1 MSVLAA
7 LVGALLGGLSCL
19 AVPWVVRS
27 LPEPPAAEDGDAD
40 EPGPPKPAYVD
51 LGRARGLMPG
61 AVLGGVV
68 GGGLAGGAVGT
79 GWSLVLVVLA
89 TPVCVALTYID
100 ARTRLLP
107 SRIVLPATA
116 ALLVVV
122 AAQWLVTGD
131 RDDPL
136 RALLGLLVARSL
148 FWVLWFVHSAG
159 MGFGDVRLAAL
170 LGLVLGHEGWAE
182 LVVGVYAPFL
192 LFAVPGLVLAVAR
205 RDRRLLRTAYPFGP
219 SMVVGALL
227 GLVAGAPLVGLMT
240 A

>member
-1 MSVLAA
+1 MSVLAGV
-7 LVGALLGGLSCL
+7 VGALLGGLLCA
-19 AVPWVVRS
+19 AVPRVVS
-27 LPEPPAAEDGDAD
+27 ALPEPAPAQDGDLPAD
-40 EPGPPKPAYVD
+40 EPPKPSYVD
-51 LGRARGLMPG
+51 LGRARGLLPG
-61 AVLGGVV
+61 AIAGGVV
-68 GGGLAGGAVGT
+68 GGGLAGAAVGT

-107 SRIVLPATA
+107 SRIVLPATG

-122 AAQWLVTGD
+122 AAEWLVSGD

-136 RALLGLLVARSL
+136 RALLGLVIARSL

-170 LGLVLGHEGWAE
+170 LGLLLGHEGWAE

-192 LFAVPGLVLAVAR
+192 LFAVPGLVLALVR
-205 RDRRLLRTAYPFGP
+205 WDRRLLRTAHPFGP
-219 SMVVGALL
+219 SMVAGALL